1 VTSAAPRARPRPRRK
16 RRRRG
21 RTAALLLGGA
31 LLFAVGIALG
41 QALHDNPEP
50 SRSRDTVVRTL
61 HPGTLPPERATV
73 TVTVGTP

>member
-1 VTSAAPRARPRPRRK
+1 VSTPAPRARPRPRRR

-21 RTAALLLGGA
+21 RILALLLGGV

-41 QALHDNPEP
+41 QALHDNPSP
-50 SRSRDTVVRTL
+50 SQDRDTVIRTL
-61 HPGTLPPERATV
+61 HPGTLPPEQATV